1 MSRAQ
6 NLSEIAKCFA
16 PEPLKE
22 AQEFRDY
29 YCETME
35 IRTARE
41 NDSPLDSFYDECVV
55 PQLSNAHLLLGHRGC
70 GKSTELNYLKQR
82 LEKNGHQVRVVACH
96 TEADLQNLAHWDLL
110 FLMGRKLLEIAQE
123 IECPLDESTLNGMRN
138 FWNEVEIISEMT
150 REKDFGGTVGT
161 GGQTPGLLSL
171 ILSIF
176 GKINA
181 SIKVGSSTC
190 TSIREKIERRSS
202 DWIIYL
208 KQISAAITDQMMGKQ
223 PIIIFEDLD
232 KMDIEPAW
240 QILGKYAG
248 VLSQMP
254 FPVIYTCPIGL
265 SYDTRYAMLPGY
277 FHDEILPMIKIHDES
292 GKDFGSGL
300 DLVKKIVFKRAKED
314 LFDADALH
322 YLIQKT
328 GGLLRDLFKLI
339 TEAASIARRKK
350 NEKIKM
356 DEVQLVVAKLRS
368 KLERLIERKDYEMLI
383 EIYNGLHR
391 QIEDRAHLLTLM
403 QAMVVLEYNGKRWH
417 DLHPLVRD
425 FLEDQEIVEKKDTGK
440 KNARKKNR

>member
-22 AQEFRDY
+22 VKDFNEY

-35 IRTARE
+35 VRTSDKY
-41 NDSPLDSFYDECVV
+41 DSPLDNIYDKCIV
-55 PQLSNAHLLLGHRGC
+55 PQLFNAHLLLGHTGC
-70 GKSTELNYLKQR
+70 GKSTELNHLRQR
-82 LEKNGHQVRVVACH
+82 FEGEGHQVRVVACR
-96 TEADLQNLAHWDLL
+96 TEADLQSLAHWDLL
-110 FLMGRKLLEIAQE
+110 FLIGQKLLEIANE
-123 IECPLDESTLNGMRN
+123 IDCELDKSVSNGMRN
-138 FWNEVEIISEMT
+138 FWNDVETI
-150 REKDFGGTVGT
+150 REITKEQEIESGVGT
-161 GGQTPGLLSL
+161 KTSGPFGL
-171 ILSIF
+171 IIDMF
-176 GKINA
+176 VKISA
-181 SIKVGSSTC
+181 SFKVGSSTR
-190 TSIREKIERRSS
+190 TSIREKIERKSN
-202 DWIIYL
+202 DWITYL
-208 KQISAAITDQMMGKQ
+208 EQISVAISRHLMGKQ

-232 KMDIEPAW
+232 KLDVEPAW
-240 QILGKYAG
+240 DIFGKYAG
-248 VLSQMP
+248 VLSQMS

-265 SYDTRYAMLPGY
+265 FYDTRFGMLSGC

-300 DLVKKIVFKRAKED
+300 DLVKKIVFKRAEEG

-339 TEAASIARRKK
+339 TEAANIAHRKT
-350 NEKIKM
+350 NGKIKM

-391 QIEDRAHLLTLM
+391 QIKDRAHLLTLM

-417 DLHPLVRD
+417 DLHPLIRD
-425 FLEDQEIVEKKDTGK
+425 YLEDQKIVGK
-440 KNARKKNR
+440 KNARGKNR